1 MSVKTITALKTVVVF
16 FDMTNF
22 DIKKNNITKYRDI
35 LRLIKFFLIYS
46 KFFLIFCINYFGTV
60 VLELRKSISPNFFWK
75 GGEIFMNFSQGLKNV
90 FIAFCIKVLKNEA
103 RNCYKE
109 LERRKKVISIHEL
122 TMDQLSYLNKIEEYE
137 IEFYQFEVM
146 GYKIIVKDDI
156 LAKAIQQLPPK
167 KKDIILLSFFLDMSD
182 TEIAKKMNVVQSTIS
197 RHRVTTL
204 KKLKNIIMEEY
215 KSEKKTKEKS

>member
-1 MSVKTITALKTVVVF
+1 
-16 FDMTNF
+16 
-22 DIKKNNITKYRDI
+22 
-35 LRLIKFFLIYS
+35 
-46 KFFLIFCINYFGTV
+46 
-60 VLELRKSISPNFFWK
+60 
-75 GGEIFMNFSQGLKNV
+75 MNFSQGLKNV